1 MPTITPNFNIG
12 DVVRRTGVPWRNI
25 NTGDTYIIAQQR
37 QSALSG
43 DIEIMLHISA
53 TEWYAADEF
62 ALVSRVDTPFTV
74 GGQVWTT
81 PTFTTEVPD
90 PRAAQSIPSPPDIE
104 SVEAPAEFQ
113 VGDMVKLV
121 RNSAQGPESVRGT
134 IQQVVRVQRDNDGPV
149 KYYFGRGSSATWYQ
163 YAQDLQLVKAVKP
176 KQDPTRLKN
185 FSTFLKSKAVVS

>member
-1 MPTITPNFNIG
+1 MPTLTPNFNIG

-25 NTGDTYIIAQQR
+25 NTGDTGIITQQR

-62 ALVSRVDTPFTV
+62 ALVSRVDNPFTV
-74 GGQVWTT
+74 GGQVGTT
-81 PTFTTEVPD
+81 VTWVNTIANDV
-90 PRAAQSIPSPPDIE
+90 PSPLNIE
-104 SVEAPAEFQ
+104 PVEAPPEFQ

-121 RNSAQGPESVRGT
+121 RNSAEGPESVRGT

-149 KYYFGRGSSATWYQ
+149 KYYFSRELHDTWYQ
-163 YAQDLQLVKAVKP
+163 YAQDLQLVKSVKP
-176 KQDPTRLKN
+176 KQDSTRLKN